1 MADKRQ
7 DSFERKV
14 GLHHIAFYRGWLQ
27 GIPLRDLADRYL
39 ETGLD
44 LRLAKATLTWLQD
57 TLSQAA
63 LRQGKRGEARL
74 LRLHLTENHKGATP
88 YKAIPSLEDFRA
100 EHDPDGFY
108 QEDELIQLY
117 LETFPQAVDKKA
129 RQRQR
134 LIERQLRALDVIEQ
148 LLATEPVPSDLISA
162 WFDRPVAARLILAD
176 IPTIGAL
183 MDRIRER
190 GYRWWV
196 TVPKL
201 GEKGAARIVAWL
213 RGYESSLG
221 PLPDYALEPVRSR
234 PTPLLARSRS
244 RGSAIVPI
252 ETLSVPCELAGEAG
266 SNRHPGQPRI
276 QATNDFQAIDSW
288 LATKAGSQN
297 TSRSYRKEAERLLL
311 WAVIERQKALSDLT
325 VEDCAAYRDW
335 LSLLGRTN
343 PEQWPFRI
351 PQSEWIGKRNTPRFS
366 PAWRPFDGPLSAASV
381 RQALTIV
388 SSLFAW
394 LVRVQYCAFN
404 PWDAVGRKP
413 AASTETPE
421 DVELTRVFS
430 TGQWDY
436 LMGFLDDLPAD
447 DANYRLQFVLPFAQA
462 TGLRL
467 SELVDARIGR
477 LYTMPLKEGL
487 GVRWMLKVLGKGG
500 KWRAVPLS
508 NSVMNR
514 LREYLVRR
522 GLDPDPLANPPE
534 TPLISRLGSQEP
546 VTGSTLYKALR
557 KVFHQA
563 AENLVEEGRD
573 QEAKS
578 FRRASVHWLRHTC
591 GAHLASSGVPVNLV
605 QKLLGHA
612 SLATTSIYTETD
624 DERLWSEIESR
635 T

>member
-1 MADKRQ
+1 MSPID
-7 DSFERKV
+7 RKV
-14 GLHHIAFYRGWLQ
+14 GRHHLAFYRGWLQ
-27 GIPLRDLADRYL
+27 GLDLKSLADRYL

-44 LRLAKATLTWLQD
+44 LRLAKTALGWLRD

-63 LRQGKRGEARL
+63 LGHGKRGEARL
-74 LRLHLTENHKGATP
+74 LRLHLASSQQAKTP
-88 YKAIPSLEDFRA
+88 AFPSLDDFRA

-108 QEDELIQLY
+108 QEEELIRLY
-117 LETFPQAVDKKA
+117 LETFPQAGDRKI

-134 LIERQLRALDVIEQ
+134 LIERQLKALGVLEG
-148 LLATEPVPSDLISA
+148 LLATEPVPADLVSA
-162 WFDRPVAARLILAD
+162 WFDKSVADRLVLAG

-183 MDRIRER
+183 LDRIRGR
-190 GYRWWV
+190 GYRWWI

-221 PLPDYALEPVRSR
+221 PLPEHATAPVRSL
-234 PTPLLARSRS
+234 PAPLLVQARDRQT
-244 RGSAIVPI
+244 AIVPI
-252 ETLSVPCELAGEAG
+252 EALAVPQSLSGETG
-266 SNRHPGQPRI
+266 SNRHPGLPRI
-276 QATNDFQAIDSW
+276 QAGNDHQAIESW
-288 LATKAGSQN
+288 LATKAGSPN
-297 TSRSYRKEAERLLL
+297 TARAYRKEAERLLL

-335 LSLLGRTN
+335 LSILGRTN

-351 PQSEWIGKRNTPRFS
+351 SQGEWIGSRNTPRFS

-388 SSLFAW
+388 SSLFEW

-413 AASTETPE
+413 AASTDTPE

-430 TGQWDY
+430 TGQWGY
-436 LMGFLDDLPAD
+436 LMTFLDTLPAD
-447 DANYRLQFVLPFAQA
+447 DATSRLRFVLPFAQT

-467 SELVDARIGR
+467 SELVDASIGR

-508 NSVMNR
+508 NPVMDR
-514 LREYLVRR
+514 LREYLAHR

-546 VTGSTLYKALR
+546 VTGSALYKTLR
-557 KVFHQA
+557 TVFHQA
-563 AENLVEEGRD
+563 AESLAVDGKD
-573 QEAKS
+573 QEART
-578 FRRASVHWLRHTC
+578 FRRATVHWLRHTC

-624 DERLWSEIESR
+624 DERLWAEIESR
-635 T
+635 A